1 MGKWD
6 SVKDKRVKEVI
17 DARELINDALDL
29 DKKLAHLR
37 GSLKKFD
44 AEIRVEKDKDQTRNF
59 K

>member
-17 DARELINDALDL
+17 DARDLINDALDL
-29 DKKLAHLR
+29 DKRLAHLR

-44 AEIRVEKDKDQTRNF
+44 EEITLEKEKEQTKDF

>member
-6 SVKDKRVKEVI
+6 SVKDKRYEDI
-17 DARELINDALDL
+17 ITSRELINDALDL
-29 DKKLAHLR
+29 DKRLAHLR

-44 AEIRVEKDKDQTRNF
+44 EVITLEKDKQAKNF